1 MLKTQIDTV
10 DFRHGGYVFRLSVTL
25 LVSSCLGSTPSRD
38 GSIGL
43 RLRIK
48 RRFTFDATDTSRA
61 TATVLQAFYLCVLG
75 VLCG

>member
-25 LVSSCLGSTPSRD
+25 LVS
-38 GSIGL
+38 SIGL

-61 TATVLQAFYLCVLG
+61 TATVLQAFYLCVLC